1 MKKTEDEQEEEGE
14 ETENK
19 QFQDVIANEQ
29 QENEDSDDGVMVDGG
44 IDDSLSDFDRMMARK
59 KEEQSRRRK
68 RKDIDIINDN
78 DDIIAQ
84 LLSDMKSASEEDR
97 KLNQQNKPATNK
109 IAMLPKV
116 LSQLKKHDLQL
127 AFLEHNV
134 LSVLTDWLAPMP
146 DRSLPS
152 LKIRDSLLKL
162 LWEFPRID
170 QASLKQS
177 GIGKAVM
184 YLYKHPKET
193 KENKERAGKLINEW
207 ARPIFNL
214 SADFKALSK
223 EERMQRDL
231 EQTPQKRRKTDDG
244 SSSQKSQD
252 INKALKGDAKPLRPG
267 DPGWVGRARVPRPS
281 NKDYVIRPDWKSDVD
296 ISRSTKK
303 QMNRFERHMKN
314 YIDSKRIK
322 ATRRAVDISIEGRKM
337 SLWLKILLIIVTR
350 VIYYVQLCTDI
361 NNSNTKL

>member
-1 MKKTEDEQEEEGE
+1 MKG
-14 ETENK
+14 
-19 QFQDVIANEQ
+19 A
-29 QENEDSDDGVMVDGG
+29 
-44 IDDSLSDFDRMMARK
+44 A
-59 KEEQSRRRK
+59 
-68 RKDIDIINDN
+68 
-78 DDIIAQ
+78 
-84 LLSDMKSASEEDR
+84 EEDR

-109 IAMLPKV
+109 IAMLSKV

-152 LKIRDSLLKL
+152 LKIRDNLLKL
-162 LWEFPRID
+162 LWEFPKID
-170 QASLKQS
+170 QSSLKQS

-231 EQTPQKRRKTDDG
+231 EQTPQKRRKIEEGG
-244 SSSQKSQD
+244 SFHKSQD

-303 QMNRFERHMKN
+303 QMSRFERHMKN
-314 YIDSKRIK
+314 YIDTKRMK
-322 ATRRAVDISIEGRKM
+322 SARRAVDISIEG
-337 SLWLKILLIIVTR
+337 
-350 VIYYVQLCTDI
+350 
-361 NNSNTKL
+361 